1 MLEFLA
7 SQNSSETPSFLSIL
21 LAVLCS
27 FFLSSLIVITYE
39 FTSREQSRSDN
50 FLQSLALI
58 SIVAATVMQAIGD
71 SLARGLGMLGALAI
85 IRFRTRLDNP
95 RNMTFIFASLA
106 VGISCGVYGFTIAF
120 VGTILFC
127 TAAIIL
133 RFTRFTRT
141 ADLQASLRIVTVEPG
156 PLVPSVEALFSKY
169 CRHWSPDQYRI
180 DIETIPAVK
189 PNQEAAPLQGRLREA
204 NYQLAFRDRQN
215 ATALL
220 EALNGIDGIKDIR
233 LRFNSTSVEI

>member
-1 MLEFLA
+1 MLEFLV
-7 SQNSSETPSFLSIL
+7 SQNSSENPSFLSIL
-21 LAVLCS
+21 LAVLS
-27 FFLSSLIVITYE
+27 AFFLSSLIVITYE
-39 FTSREQSRSDN
+39 LTTRDRSSNDN

-120 VGTILFC
+120 VGTIIFC
-127 TAAIIL
+127 LAAVLL
-133 RFTRFTRT
+133 RFTRFSGSTDLP
-141 ADLQASLRIVTVEPG
+141 ADLRIASDLAGDDILRLERLLT
-156 PLVPSVEALFSKY
+156 KY
-169 CRHWSPDQYRI
+169 CRQWSINQYRV
-180 DIETIPAVK
+180 EEKATGQEQIPGQLTEVS
-189 PNQEAAPLQGRLREA
+189 
-204 NYQLAFRDRQN
+204 YQLAFKRKKD

-220 EALNGIDGIKDIR
+220 EELKSMGSLQNIR
-233 LRFNSTSVEI
+233 FRFNSTDTEF